1 MGRSG
6 CSAAKDNSS
15 LIILDD
21 NFNTIYNAIKWG
33 SNIFEN
39 CKKFLQF
46 QLTCNI
52 SCVMTVLIGSASV
65 GASPFTV
72 MQLLWINLI
81 MDILGAIALATEA
94 PKNNTLHHR
103 DFTQDNKEITPTMRL

>member
-1 MGRSG
+1 
-6 CSAAKDNSS
+6 
-15 LIILDD
+15 
-21 NFNTIYNAIKWG
+21 
-33 SNIFEN
+33 
-39 CKKFLQF
+39 
-46 QLTCNI
+46 
-52 SCVMTVLIGSASV
+52 MTVLIGSASV